1 MRAKLFIEQNNET
14 TSVPSDPEKPLLSSG
29 SGAAVVVNPLTSGA
43 GEVSRGT
50 GTETLVRPGTAAQNA
65 TTPASSATNASGAAG
80 GSNATG
86 AGGGP
91 SVTLSIPAGAA
102 TPGNPPYAPETLT
115 VKKGDAINV
124 VNDDNAP
131 HTATSGTE
139 PSDPNAGNSFDT
151 SLIMAGQSGKIDTST
166 LDAGDYP
173 YHCTVHPFMKGTITV
188 TA

>member
-1 MRAKLFIEQNNET
+1 M
-14 TSVPSDPEKPLLSSG
+14 
-29 SGAAVVVNPLTSGA
+29 
-43 GEVSRGT
+43 
-50 GTETLVRPGTAAQNA
+50 
-65 TTPASSATNASGAAG
+65 
-80 GSNATG
+80 
-86 AGGGP
+86 
-91 SVTLSIPAGAA
+91 SIPSGAA

-115 VKKGDAINV
+115 VKKGDAVNV
-124 VNDDNAP
+124 VNDDSAP

-151 SLIMAGQSGKIDTST
+151 SLIMAGQSGKIDTSA